1 MALRERDGVDE
12 GAVLGLVEGR
22 ALGAALG
29 IPLGSDDTEGAAE
42 MVGDE
47 DGSGLSAKRKNIQ
60 RQTRMLAIISTSV
73 PYIKVAIIRQYMYVL
88 LHQLQNKTHL
98 MVGAALVEGME
109 LGRRLGLTDGISVGI
124 LEGPSLDWL
133 GMFEGNA
140 LGRWEGATDWL

>member
-1 MALRERDGVDE
+1 M
-12 GAVLGLVEGR
+12 LGFVEGP

-47 DGSGLSAKRKNIQ
+47 DGSGLRSLKKCSETNKNVSNHIHNVHC
-60 RQTRMLAIISTSV
+60 T
-73 PYIKVAIIRQYMYVL
+73 KVVIIRQYMYVL

-98 MVGAALVEGME
+98 TVGAALVEGME

-124 LEGPSLDWL
+124 PEGPSLDWL
-133 GMFEGNA
+133 GMFEVNA
-140 LGRWEGATDWL
+140 LGRWEGATDGL